1 MKSSQNRGMSWAV
14 LLCMGSVL
22 AGCQSQDKH
31 IVPASVPV
39 KVPPAVAAPAV
50 TTPAPVQVSSPTPTS
65 SSSKMMLCQ
74 RELASLRQAN
84 PKAYAAR
91 KAHFDRLVSKAS
103 VYGGVRSEVNVVTK
117 DTLDALYTYKTNQL
131 CVDIERDVM
140 QGLVRQGEG
149 VK

>member
-1 MKSSQNRGMSWAV
+1 MSWAV

-39 KVPPAVAAPAV
+39 KVPPAVTV
-50 TTPAPVQVSSPTPTS
+50 PAPVQVSSPAPTS

-103 VYGGVRSEVNVVTK
+103 VYGGVRSEVNIVTK

-140 QGLVRQGEG
+140 QGLVRQGES